1 MKWLLG
7 CFMLALTC
15 FCMADENY
23 FQHGVTSE
31 VKPWTNK
38 TLLNTDSRFHF
49 VVLADRTGGTR
60 SGIFEDAVK
69 KINLLQPDFVIC
81 VGDLIEGYT
90 NDRQKLVDQR
100 RDFNAIVNQL
110 DMRFFFVAGNHDTA
124 TGKDMVKYSETRKL
138 WQELYGPKYYYF
150 LYKNVLFMV
159 LHSQETAED
168 CIGKTQ
174 SDWAV
179 DVLKKYPD
187 VKETFIFVH
196 YPLWQDKYLKR
207 HKELE
212 SLFNELSGRN
222 HTIFAGHEHS
232 FLKFDRN
239 KQKYFRMAT
248 TGGVNA
254 IGESGRF
261 DHFMW
266 VSVFNDR
273 RPVFANIM
281 LNGIADENILTEDM
295 DKIKKELKA
304 DRDKILCKDKSFEL
318 PLVLRNPFKD
328 SLKYK
333 INFTGD
339 KNWSFST
346 PEFNG
351 EVPAEQDI
359 VLTVKGNVETVF
371 PVPQG
376 NGEFEIIGGNKFKME
391 LHVPFFLVN
400 RTEVNVPYIAS
411 SPVIDGKLDDKC
423 WQVPVE
429 GEFRDFVSF
438 GKQKVETKMWLAY
451 DNEYLYWAAKCYEPD
466 QSKIVRRFAKRDLA
480 LWNDDSVELFL
491 DVNCDREKFYQFI
504 INSGNAVYDSNMT
517 DKKFNA
523 DVKSAS
529 SLDAEGWTIEMAI
542 PWKDLKVNAPESK
555 RMGFLFSRNRPGREN
570 ICQLPVVGGNNHSPE
585 NFGAL
590 RLKPATE
597 SVSGK

>member
-1 MKWLLG
+1 
-7 CFMLALTC
+7 
-15 FCMADENY
+15 
-23 FQHGVTSE
+23 
-31 VKPWTNK
+31 
-38 TLLNTDSRFHF
+38 
-49 VVLADRTGGTR
+49 
-60 SGIFEDAVK
+60 
-69 KINLLQPDFVIC
+69 
-81 VGDLIEGYT
+81 
-90 NDRQKLVDQR
+90 
-100 RDFNAIVNQL
+100 
-110 DMRFFFVAGNHDTA
+110 
-124 TGKDMVKYSETRKL
+124 
-138 WQELYGPKYYYF
+138 
-150 LYKNVLFMV
+150 
-159 LHSQETAED
+159 
-168 CIGKTQ
+168 
-174 SDWAV
+174 
-179 DVLKKYPD
+179 
-187 VKETFIFVH
+187 
-196 YPLWQDKYLKR
+196 
-207 HKELE
+207 
-212 SLFNELSGRN
+212 
-222 HTIFAGHEHS
+222 
-232 FLKFDRN
+232 
-239 KQKYFRMAT
+239 
-248 TGGVNA
+248 
-254 IGESGRF
+254 
-261 DHFMW
+261 MW